1 MDSEMALER
10 TYSDLTMIVRPE
22 MRQYQQLDL
31 LLEFKFVKLGKVEL
45 SGQEVKQKSREEL
58 LAIEKVKEKL
68 KEATTQVKGYRKRLL
83 DKYGST
89 LNLRTFA
96 VVGLGFEKVVWEE
109 VP

>member
-10 TYSDLTMIVRPE
+10 TYTDLTMIVRPE

-31 LLEFKFVKLGKVEL
+31 LLEFKFLKLSQAQL
-45 SGQEVKQKSREEL
+45 SGIEAKQKSRTEV
-58 LAIEKVKEKL
+58 LAIEKVKESL
-68 KEATTQVKGYRKRLL
+68 KEATTQVNGYQKRLL

-96 VVGLGFEKVVWEE
+96 VVALGFERVVWEQ